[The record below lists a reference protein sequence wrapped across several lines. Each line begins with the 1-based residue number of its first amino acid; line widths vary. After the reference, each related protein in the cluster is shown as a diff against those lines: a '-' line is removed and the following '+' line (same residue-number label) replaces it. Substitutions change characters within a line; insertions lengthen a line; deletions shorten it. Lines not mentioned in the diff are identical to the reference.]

1 MDTTYWSRLRHSLVS
16 PQTAVALLVLCL
28 AVGGTAFA
36 AATITGKQIA
46 DNTVT
51 SADIK
56 DKTLK
61 TKDISKKAKEKL
73 RGKTGAQGPQGV
85 PGPSD
90 TYAARRTDGT
100 VAQPASATVVVK
112 RVTVPAGKYAV
123 TSKVNFYDTS
133 GAPRLVECQ
142 LLGGVTVIDST
153 FVTADG
159 AGGWV
164 CTNLAAVDLPA
175 PTTTITL
182 QVLTPAASA
191 VHLRPNAVVM
201 ATKVGALTSTATA
214 GNG

>member
-1 MDTTYWSRLRHSLVS
+1 
-16 PQTAVALLVLCL
+16 LVLCL

-73 RGKTGAQGPQGV
+73 RGKTGAQGPQGPQGV
-85 PGPSD
+85 AGPSD

-100 VAQPASATVVVK
+100 AAQPASATVVVK
-112 RVTVPAGKYAV
+112 RVTVPTGKYAV

-142 LLGGVTVIDST
+142 LLAGVTVVDST
-153 FVTADG
+153 YVTADG
-159 AGGWV
+159 ATGGWV
-164 CTNLAAVDLPA
+164 CTNLAAVDLLA
-175 PTTTITL
+175 PTTTLTL
-182 QVLTPAASA
+182 QVLTPVASA

-201 ATKVGALTSTATA
+201 ATKVGTLTSTATA